1 MGVRTS
7 LAWRLAA
14 SAVFMAAVLP
24 AAAALPASAAQ
35 DVACGGVGAD
45 ARAALAAQNAGANL
59 ALEFFV
65 AGRGNYVADV
75 DVTLT
80 PLAGSAAGAAPVHV
94 TTGGPIC
101 YLTLPPGAYRV
112 EASLHGAQRS
122 ARTTLPKPGA
132 GTARLALGFPATAV
146 DGDLETRASPD
157 EKQQARTP

>member
-1 MGVRTS
+1 MAWCTS

-14 SAVFMAAVLP
+14 SAVFTAAVFP
-24 AAAALPASAAQ
+24 AAAFLPASAAP

-45 ARAALAAQNAGANL
+45 ARASLAEENARANL
-59 ALEFFV
+59 SLEFFV

-80 PLAGSAAGAAPVHV
+80 PLGAAAAGAPPVHV

-112 EASLHGAQRS
+112 QASLHGAERS
-122 ARTTLPKPGA
+122 ARTTLPRPGA
-132 GTARLALGFPATAV
+132 GTAHLALGFPATAV